1 MFQLAAYSPV
11 IIVILGLAVF
21 VYLKNPKHVHNRLFA
36 IVMATILAWAVSL
49 FIADSSTNL
58 DVGLNAVRSATLFAT
73 LIPLS
78 YLYFSLAFP
87 VKSEVNKWT
96 LLLLAVPPIVLMSFS
111 FSDLMIAEVKYENLG
126 AQPTNVGPLYSVL
139 GIYFLVYFLTSFV
152 ILYKKRNFSSYTAAQ
167 IKIILSGSAAALIIN
182 ILSGFVFV
190 MLGASQYTV
199 ILGAPAVILFAIS
212 MAYVIVRHRLFDIR
226 LVVARSVAYALSILF
241 IGSVYGLTVFGLI
254 DSFFPETGTTRV
266 QMSIYS
272 LMAVLLA
279 FTFHPLKLFFD
290 KYTNRIFYRDK
301 YSTEEVLNN
310 LGKVFITKSNNFELL
325 DDSLDIITNALKVE
339 FGRLIVLG
347 NTEIYKTE
355 HIGKYENMEVNH
367 KDLKKMEQQVTIV
380 DEVSIE
386 EAEILK
392 KFNTHALVRLTT
404 QDGLAGYLLLGDKLS
419 GTIYTQQDVNLLE
432 LLSQELAVA
441 IQNAKSYQEIQ
452 AFSETMEKEV
462 LDATAKLRETNQRL
476 QKLDQAKDEFI
487 SMASHQLRTPL
498 TTIKGYLSML
508 LEGDAGEVPDKQKEF
523 IDLAFVS
530 SQRMAHLISDMLN
543 VSRVNTGKLTIDRE
557 DINLVEI
564 VESEIEQLKRQA
576 DMREVELNFH
586 KPRHPLPLVCLDEGK
601 MRQVIMNFTDNAIYY
616 APQGQVDVYVE
627 QKGNTIEFRVTD
639 NGIGVTEDAKKQLF
653 SKFFRAENA
662 RFIRPD
668 GTGLGLYMAKQ
679 VIEAQD
685 GEIIFDSKE
694 GEGSTFGFRFNL
706 KNKKVNKQSDT

>member
-1 MFQLAAYSPV
+1 MLEL
-11 IIVILGLAVF
+11 IIVIIGVLINACIGVF
-21 VYLKNPKHVHNRLFA
+21 VFTQNPKHIVNQLYGILAISLVIWPIANYLSLQTDDRLFYVRLVIFFVVIMSA
-36 IVMATILAWAVSL
+36 AL
-49 FIADSSTNL
+49 FY
-58 DVGLNAVRSATLFAT
+58 
-73 LIPLS
+73 LITV
-78 YLYFSLAFP
+78 FTKEHA
-87 VKSEVNKWT
+87 
-96 LLLLAVPPIVLMSFS
+96 SFS
-111 FSDLMIAEVKYENLG
+111 RWQWAGTI
-126 AQPTNVGPLYSVL
+126 
-139 GIYFLVYFLTSFV
+139 
-152 ILYKKRNFSSYTAAQ
+152 
-167 IKIILSGSAAALIIN
+167 
-182 ILSGFVFV
+182 
-190 MLGASQYTV
+190 YTV
-199 ILGAPAVILFAIS
+199 ITAMLIFTPFVFSGLTSGPNPVPVPGLGITLFLLHLGVFFIGSLVLLVVKIRRSQGRRRLQFLYILIGAIPLFILGPVTGFLMPVVFKIPEFAALSPVYATFFAILVG
-212 MAYVIVRHRLFDIR
+212 YTVIKHRLFDLR
-226 LVVARSVAYALSILF
+226 LIVARSVAYSLVIITL
-241 IGSVYGLTVFGLI
+241 GLI
-254 DSFFPETGTTRV
+254 YGFTMFGFIDEFFPATR
-266 QMSIYS
+266 MSTLQQAIYAAA
-272 LMAVLLA
+272 AVFLA
-279 FTFHPLKLFFD
+279 FSFQPLKRFFD
-290 KYTNRIFYRDK
+290 KVTDRMFYRDR
-301 YSTEEVLNN
+301 YETEDVLNR

-347 NTEIYKTE
+347 DTEIYKTE

-367 KDLKKMEQQVTIV
+367 KDLKKMKQQVTIV
-380 DEVSIE
+380 DEVNTE
-386 EAEILK
+386 EAEVLK

-404 QDGLAGYLLLGDKLS
+404 QDGLAGYLLLGNKLS

-557 DINLVEI
+557 DINLVEV

-576 DMREVELNFH
+576 GMREVDLNFH
-586 KPRHPLPLVCLDEGK
+586 KPKHPLPLVCLDEGK

-616 APQGQVDVYVE
+616 APQGKVDVYVE
-627 QKGNTIEFRVTD
+627 QKGDTIEFRVTD

-706 KNKKVNKQSDT
+706 KNKKVDKQADT